1 MAEAELSYEQALAL
15 FDENLRKLED
25 GDLSLEAALDA
36 VDKMQVYLR
45 ICQQR
50 LDEAK
55 QRIEVRPAGE
65 PAAAAGPEPVA
76 GPEPPPE
83 LDETESLF
91 R

>member
-1 MAEAELSYEQALAL
+1 MAETELSYEQALAL
-15 FDENLRKLED
+15 FDENLKKLED

-55 QRIEVRPAGE
+55 KRIEVRPAGE
-65 PAAAAGPEPVA
+65 PEQAR
-76 GPEPPPE
+76 GPEPPAEP
-83 LDETESLF
+83 DETESLF

>member
-1 MAEAELSYEQALAL
+1 MAETELTYEQALAL
-15 FDENLRKLED
+15 FDESLKTLED
-25 GDLSLEAALDA
+25 GNLSLDAALEA

-55 QRIEVRPAGE
+55 KRIEVRPPGE
-65 PAAAAGPEPVA
+65 PESAA
-76 GPEPPPE
+76 EPPPE
-83 LDETESLF
+83 MDEPETLF

>member
-1 MAEAELSYEQALAL
+1 MADTELGYEQALAL
-15 FDENLRKLED
+15 FDESLKTLED
-25 GDLSLEAALDA
+25 GNLSLEAALEA

-55 QRIEVRPAGE
+55 KRIEVRPAGDAESAE
-65 PAAAAGPEPVA
+65 PAPEVDD
-76 GPEPPPE
+76 PE
-83 LDETESLF
+83 TLF

>member
-1 MAEAELSYEQALAL
+1 MAENELSYEQALTL

-25 GDLSLEAALDA
+25 GNLSLEAALDA

-55 QRIEVRPAGE
+55 KRIEVRPAGE
-65 PAAAAGPEPVA
+65 PEPAPAA

-83 LDETESLF
+83 PDETESLF

>member
-1 MAEAELSYEQALAL
+1 MAETELSYEQALAL
-15 FDENLRKLED
+15 FDENLKKLED

-36 VDKMQVYLR
+36 VDKMQVSLR

-50 LDEAK
+50 LDEATK
-55 QRIEVRPAGE
+55 RIEVRPAGDS
-65 PAAAAGPEPVA
+65 PDASGPEAAA

-83 LDETESLF
+83 PDDSESLF

>member
-1 MAEAELSYEQALAL
+1 MTEPELGYEQALAL
-15 FDENLRKLED
+15 FDESLKTLED
-25 GDLSLEAALDA
+25 GNLSLDAALEA

-55 QRIEVRPAGE
+55 KRIEVRPAGDPE
-65 PAAAAGPEPVA
+65 AG
-76 GPEPPPE
+76 GEPPPE
-83 LDETESLF
+83 LEEPETLF

>member
-1 MAEAELSYEQALAL
+1 MADTDLTYEQALAL
-15 FDENLRKLED
+15 FDENLKKLED

-36 VDKMQVYLR
+36 VDNMQVYLR

-55 QRIEVRPAGE
+55 KRIEVRPAAD
-65 PAAAAGPEPVA
+65 PAPGPEPA
-76 GPEPPPE
+76 SEPQPE
-83 LDETESLF
+83 LDEPESLF